1 MSIQLVKAGE
11 QGRGQFNN
19 GEILEYKPI
28 GFPQDGGKL
37 KPYSNLFYWAHAW
50 TDTGS
55 TIGEHPHQGFEILS
69 FVLEGSIEHYDN
81 KQEGWNVLNKGDA
94 QVIRSGNG
102 ISHAEKLNKGAHMFQ
117 IWFDPDLS
125 KAINKPASYNDYQN
139 DQFYIG
145 FEQGHSVKVY
155 AGPKGIMKLDTPG
168 IVIKEYSYERGMH
181 SFSMNLNNCYSLYI
195 IDGEGEIINEDQ
207 KVIIEKEDFVVM
219 KKINLVNIN
228 FIKPAIVFVII
239 SKIEIPYKTYPYL

>member
-1 MSIQLVKAGE
+1 MSIQLVKAEE

-19 GEILEYKPI
+19 GEILEFKPI

-50 TDTGS
+50 TDIGS
-55 TIGEHPHQGFEILS
+55 TIGEHSHQGFEILS

-81 KQEGWNVLNKGDA
+81 KQKGWNVLNKGDA

-117 IWFDPDLS
+117 IWFDPDIS
-125 KAINKPASYNDYQN
+125 KTIHQPATYNDYRN
-139 DQFYIG
+139 EEFAISTERG
-145 FEQGHSVKVY
+145 SRVKTY
-155 AGPKGIMKLDTPG
+155 AGPGGIMKLNTPG

-195 IDGEGEIINEDQ
+195 IEGEGEIINEDQ
-207 KVIIEKEDFVVM
+207 KVAIEKEDFIVI
-219 KKINLVNIN
+219 KKNNHININ
-228 FIKPAIVFVII
+228 FNKSAIVFIII
-239 SKIEIPYKTYPYL
+239 SEIEISYKTYPYL